1 MKKFDLLVTGV
12 GGQGVILASNIIGEV
27 ALAAGYDVKKTDT
40 LGMAQR
46 GGSVVSHVRLGRGVY
61 SPLIKADEVDIMVA
75 FEKLEAARWSHY
87 LRPGAVAIVNNHA
100 QFPLS
105 VNLGDEPY
113 PDDGEIVGIL
123 RRSTER
129 IYLIDGTSRVEA
141 LGNPRTLNVFLLGCA
156 SVFLPLKIRVWQDII
171 SQRVPPGVQ
180 KLNITAFNRGR
191 KEMRRVYLR
200 QGAAEYGA
208 RVVDTEDVRGGGRA

>member
-46 GGSVVSHVRLGRGVY
+46 GGSVISHVRLGRGVC
-61 SPLIKADEVDIMVA
+61 SPLIKAGEVDIMVA

-87 LRPGAVAIVNNHA
+87 LCPGAVAIVNNHA

-105 VNLGDEPY
+105 VNLGDERY
-113 PDDGEIVGIL
+113 PDDGDIVEIL
-123 RRSTER
+123 RRSTEH
-129 IYLIDGTSRVEA
+129 IYLINGTSQAEE
-141 LGNPRTLNVFLLGCA
+141 LGNIRTLNVFLLGCA
-156 SVFLPLKIRVWQDII
+156 SVFLPLKLRVWQDII

-180 KLNITAFNRGR
+180 RLNITAFSQGR
-191 KEMRRVYLR
+191 KEMQRVYLR
-200 QGAAEYGA
+200 QGATEYGA
-208 RVVDTEDVRGGGRA
+208 GVVDTEDVRGGGRA